1 MEDWKKSEGTFNLAC
16 DPQRASGM
24 MQNTCVKIEH
34 VTKRFGE
41 DIVLQEVNLSLKTGN
56 VYGIVGN
63 NGSGKTVLMKCICGF
78 LPVTTGTIFVFGKK
92 IGHDVDFPE
101 SLGVIIET
109 PGFLT
114 QYTGFKNLEILADM
128 NGRIS
133 KADIR
138 IVLKRVG
145 VLLAGMKE
153 EKRQFTVLLPLGD
166 LAYDEDFL
174 QKAKKIKGIKEI
186 WPVIEVPVVIKIED
200 YTETTT
206 FSGIDMN
213 AFGKNPTQNELGKM
227 PLLLLGNGSLRDMKD
242 YNNHAISKKQQEKFL
257 EMGENLNIFYFLD
270 EKEKDTSKA
279 TDDLTT
285 LSGNSAREPQ
295 TSYMPCKAA
304 VVIEGNEIYIPIS
317 QAQDLCREIGEP
329 SEISKVYLKI
339 NGKNN
344 LENAKKILSGI

>member
-41 DIVLQEVNLSLKTGN
+41 DIVLQEVNLSLKTGT

-63 NGSGKTVLMKCICGF
+63 N
-78 LPVTTGTIFVFGKK
+78 

-145 VLLAGMKE
+145 LDPDMKKPVGKYSLGMRQRLGIAQAIMEDPLFLILDEPFNGLDKHGVEEIRELLLDLKAAGKTILLASHNE
-153 EKRQFTVLLPLGD
+153 EDIRILCDHVYEMDG
-166 LAYDEDFL
+166 
-174 QKAKKIKGIKEI
+174 GI
-186 WPVIEVPVVIKIED
+186 
-200 YTETTT
+200 
-206 FSGIDMN
+206 
-213 AFGKNPTQNELGKM
+213 
-227 PLLLLGNGSLRDMKD
+227 LRERT
-242 YNNHAISKKQQEKFL
+242 A
-257 EMGENLNIFYFLD
+257 
-270 EKEKDTSKA
+270 
-279 TDDLTT
+279 
-285 LSGNSAREPQ
+285 
-295 TSYMPCKAA
+295 
-304 VVIEGNEIYIPIS
+304 
-317 QAQDLCREIGEP
+317 
-329 SEISKVYLKI
+329 
-339 NGKNN
+339 
-344 LENAKKILSGI
+344 